1 MENRK
6 FKLSWEDIGSLD
18 PISSTKTA
26 LHILFRANIY
36 DCLFK
41 RNNNGI
47 IEPQLCSHFKYLE
60 DNILEINLRN
70 DIKFHDNNIFNTKSI
85 EYTFSSLK
93 DSNMKFLYDS
103 IENIN
108 IISEY
113 KFHILLNNI
122 DASLIPN
129 LTLLPMLSPY
139 KNNIPIGTGPYKYI
153 DYKNG
158 DFLKLH
164 SNDKYWGKLPYFTEI
179 EYICSND
186 PYNRY
191 DKLLSG
197 EVDLIFQPPHE
208 NIKKL
213 KNDYVLNE
221 LNGPDTIVM
230 SINCNREYF
239 NQNVRNAIS
248 YCIDRE
254 ELINTVF
261 LNHAIL
267 PKSILSPPVFG
278 YGNNLDDVKYDLKK
292 AKSFIDLTEYKNG
305 FKCSLI
311 LPKGAIPKL
320 SETANII
327 KNSLSKINIS
337 VNILDYPEKK
347 AWPLM
352 GEGKY
357 DMFINGWSEITLD
370 PDYNLKSNFLRNNR
384 ENLDNE
390 ILFDLINKAKNIT
403 VDEKR
408 KLEYQKIQ
416 QNIMELQSRIPIYHA
431 KDVWVFKKDIDF
443 TPRQDRL
450 IDLKDTRAV

>member
-41 RNNNGI
+41 RNNKGI
-47 IEPQLCSHFKYLE
+47 IEPQLCTHFKYLE

-129 LTLLPMLSPY
+129 LTLLQMLSPY
-139 KNNIPIGTGPYKYI
+139 NNNIPIGTGPYKYI

-213 KNDYVLNE
+213 
-221 LNGPDTIVM
+221 
-230 SINCNREYF
+230 
-239 NQNVRNAIS
+239 
-248 YCIDRE
+248 
-254 ELINTVF
+254 
-261 LNHAIL
+261 
-267 PKSILSPPVFG
+267 
-278 YGNNLDDVKYDLKK
+278 
-292 AKSFIDLTEYKNG
+292 
-305 FKCSLI
+305 
-311 LPKGAIPKL
+311 
-320 SETANII
+320 
-327 KNSLSKINIS
+327 
-337 VNILDYPEKK
+337 
-347 AWPLM
+347 
-352 GEGKY
+352 
-357 DMFINGWSEITLD
+357 
-370 PDYNLKSNFLRNNR
+370 
-384 ENLDNE
+384 
-390 ILFDLINKAKNIT
+390 
-403 VDEKR
+403 
-408 KLEYQKIQ
+408 
-416 QNIMELQSRIPIYHA
+416 
-431 KDVWVFKKDIDF
+431 
-443 TPRQDRL
+443 
-450 IDLKDTRAV
+450 